1 MTMVVV
7 DGAIARRFFCLLGVL
22 APLAGMAQATSAL
35 AADRPELRTNEAYVE
50 EATHSGALDV
60 NDPMKVFAFV
70 LAALPD
76 RVKVYPTEN
85 YYYFRFIS
93 NGVPYA
99 GNIRFDASDRDQGK
113 VHFGY
118 FQALSEWR
126 DEARL
131 EKDALLG
138 ASHGVSV
145 ERLDRFLYRLS
156 YGGKTVVFAL
166 NDLSQV
172 KPPPGAIGED
182 ETFLGPSFD
191 ESGFRFFFV
200 FNSKLKIF
208 HFILDETIT
217 VPDDLV
223 PTAHDGR
230 ILLGTRTG
238 FAFYRDHHRARKILI
253 GAYFENSRINNY
265 FDGPFDQLPENFI
278 EGDVL
283 RDAIIAADP
292 SVEGKIGRLG
302 HFLYEEG
309 RYLINP
315 YRLYHK
321 VSDLDVIDRC
331 ARSRVKQSMYYRCF
345 VATRFGEGDP
355 R

>member
-1 MTMVVV
+1 MVVV
-7 DGAIARRFFCLLGVL
+7 DGAIALRLLRLLAVL
-22 APLAGMAQATSAL
+22 APLTGMIQATSAL

-50 EATHSGALDV
+50 EVTHSSALDV

-85 YYYFRFIS
+85 YYYFRFIR

-99 GNIRFDASDRDQGK
+99 GNIRFDATDRDQGK

-118 FQALSEWR
+118 FQTLTEWR

-131 EKDALLG
+131 EKDAVLDDTK
-138 ASHGVSV
+138 GVSV

-156 YGGKTVVFAL
+156 YGGKSAEFAL

-172 KPPPGAIGED
+172 KPPPGAVGED

-200 FNSKLKIF
+200 FNTKLKIF
-208 HFILDETIT
+208 HFILDETTTI
-217 VPDDLV
+217 PDDLV
-223 PTAHDGR
+223 PTAPDGR

-238 FAFYRDHHRARKILI
+238 FAFYRDHRRERKILI
-253 GAYFENSRINNY
+253 GAYLGNSRVNNY

-278 EGDVL
+278 EGDTL
-283 RDAIIAADP
+283 REAIVAADP
-292 SVEGKIGRLG
+292 GVKGKIGRLG
-302 HFLYEEG
+302 HFLHEEG

-315 YRLYHK
+315 YRLYRK
-321 VSDLDVIDRC
+321 VSDLDVIDKC
-331 ARSRVKQSMYYRCF
+331 ARSRVKQSTYYRCF

>member
-1 MTMVVV
+1 MVLV
-7 DGAIARRFFCLLGVL
+7 DGATFLRHFR
-22 APLAGMAQATSAL
+22 LAGTLAALAAGTGGTSAL
-35 AADRPELRTNEAYVE
+35 CGDHPELRTNQAYVE
-50 EATHSGALDV
+50 EVTRNSPLDV
-60 NDPMKVFAFV
+60 SDPMKVLTFV
-70 LAALPD
+70 LGALPE

-85 YYYFRFIS
+85 YYYFRFNS

-99 GNIRFDASDRDQGK
+99 GNIRFDVSDRDQGK

-118 FQALSEWR
+118 FQMLTEWR

-131 EKDALLG
+131 EKDTVLDAT
-138 ASHGVSV
+138 HGVNV
-145 ERLDRFLYRLS
+145 ERLDRLLYRLS

-182 ETFLGPSFD
+182 ETFLGPTFD

-200 FNSKLKIF
+200 FNTKLKTF
-208 HFILDETIT
+208 HFILDETT
-217 VPDDLV
+217 NVPDDLV
-223 PTAHDGR
+223 PTGRGSR

-238 FAFYRDHHRARKILI
+238 FAFYRDHHRERKILI
-253 GAYFENSRINNY
+253 GAYLGNSKVNNY

-278 EGDVL
+278 EGEAL
-283 RDAIIAADP
+283 REAIIAADP
-292 SVEGKIGRLG
+292 SAKGEINRLG
-302 HFLYEEG
+302 HLLHEEG

-321 VSDLDVIDRC
+321 VSDLVVIDRC
-331 ARSRVKQSMYYRCF
+331 ARSRVKQSTYYRCF